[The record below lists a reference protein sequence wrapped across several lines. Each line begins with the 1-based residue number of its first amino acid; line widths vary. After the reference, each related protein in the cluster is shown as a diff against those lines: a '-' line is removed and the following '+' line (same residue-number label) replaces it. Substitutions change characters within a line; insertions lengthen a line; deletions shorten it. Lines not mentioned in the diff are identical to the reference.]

1 MLKRGANKHCASG
14 ADGSQNLLSQQ
25 TQFAEMRRSTG
36 VDSDGS
42 QHGFVR
48 MKLRYA
54 PSLGARNF
62 ARIPAADPQI
72 KAVGKGVCEP
82 QKTPGSRMNRTP
94 ASGAANIMTS
104 RTVLA
109 IALFAGAAGLCLPAA
124 RVHAESVNADL
135 KQGQAAELR
144 GDYDTA
150 FADYQKGQKRN
161 PKDERFQIAL
171 TRVRITASSVHVSKG
186 RKLEQAGDTEGALA
200 EFLHAGEIDPSNEAA
215 QQEIQNLRRKQGQN
229 APVPEEAMPI
239 PAEEAADLSNIEAP
253 PELKPADNEPLL
265 LHMTEDSKV
274 VYETVGK
281 AAGINVL
288 FDPDYRSTRIEVDL
302 NNVSLRDALRIIGV
316 MSNTFWRPV
325 TSNTIF
331 VAQNSPSKR
340 RDMDEQAVQ
349 TFYLTNAW
357 QQNDLNDVAT
367 AIRNVMPSAKAFP
380 VQSQNAIVM
389 RGTPDE
395 LMLAQQLIEN
405 LDKPR
410 GEVVVDIGVLEV
422 SKNWERNLG
431 LSWPQQFGVA
441 LQPTCA
447 SSNNCST
454 SSSSSGTGTTTN
466 TSTSPTLYN
475 LAHLNSNNFAVTVG
489 SATLNLLLTD
499 DNTRILQSP
508 RIRATD
514 AQKATMKIGSK
525 IPIATGSYSAP
536 GISAS
541 AGFGYAQTQF
551 QYQDVGVN
559 IEMTPSVHYD
569 HDVTLMIK
577 IEVSAVSGQST
588 ISGVTE
594 PIISQ
599 RVVDQVIRLREG
611 EASILG
617 GIQDK
622 QESVNWNGIPGLSAI
637 PILKYI
643 FGSRDHTIQ
652 DDDLVF
658 VVVPHIVRSQE
669 LDQANLRVID
679 TGAGQNSIELRHDGN
694 GNPAVVPAALPGGR
708 PTASQGPIV
717 ESMPAQ
723 SALEAAPQMLAQL
736 RADLGSPG
744 GPAAT
749 ARAAAPAPG
758 APITPPPGQQ
768 MGAPITG
775 PIVAPP
781 LPNATA
787 PPSTPAA
794 QATAPATPVGQTA
807 APAAAPATASVALS
821 VPGTPVAV
829 GTSFQVPVMLNGGAD
844 VTSVALQ
851 LQYDSTKLQ
860 LTGTTAG
867 DLLGRDGQPTGISHV
882 EEPPGTVVISISR
895 PPGTHGVAGTGV
907 VCALTF
913 QAKAQ
918 GQSGLSL
925 TRAAVM
931 NSSQQQVQVGPLQP
945 TLIVVK

>member
-1 MLKRGANKHCASG
+1 MSCRLPRA
-14 ADGSQNLLSQQ
+14 
-25 TQFAEMRRSTG
+25 
-36 VDSDGS
+36 
-42 QHGFVR
+42 HG
-48 MKLRYA
+48 
-54 PSLGARNF
+54 
-62 ARIPAADPQI
+62 
-72 KAVGKGVCEP
+72 
-82 QKTPGSRMNRTP
+82 
-94 ASGAANIMTS
+94 
-104 RTVLA
+104 
-109 IALFAGAAGLCLPAA
+109 
-124 RVHAESVNADL
+124 ESSNTDF
-135 KQGQAAELR
+135 KQGQAAEAR
-144 GDYDTA
+144 GDYDIA
-150 FADYQKGQKRN
+150 LADYEKAANRN
-161 PKDERFQIAL
+161 PKDVRFKIAL
-171 TRVRITASSVHVSKG
+171 ARIRVTASSVHVTKG
-186 RKLEQAGDTEGALA
+186 RKLEQAGDNQGALA
-200 EFLHAGEIDPSNEAA
+200 EFLHAAEIDPSNEAA
-215 QQEIQNLRRKQGQN
+215 QQEIQIIRRKQGQS

-239 PAEEAADLSNIEAP
+239 PTEEAADLSNIEAP
-253 PELKPADNEPLL
+253 PELKPMSNEPLT

-302 NNVSLRDALRIIGV
+302 NNVSLLDALRIIGV

-331 VAQNSPSKR
+331 VAQNTPSKR
-340 RDMDEQAVQ
+340 RDMEEQAVQ

-367 AIRNVMPSAKAFP
+367 AIRNVMPTAKAFP

-389 RGTPDE
+389 RGSPDE
-395 LMLAQQLIEN
+395 LLLAQQLIEN

-422 SKNWERNLG
+422 SKNWERTLG

-441 LQPTCA
+441 LQPSCA
-447 SSNNCST
+447 SSNNCNNTTNST
-454 SSSSSGTGTTTN
+454 TGTTT
-466 TSTSPTLYN
+466 TTSPTLYN

-499 DNTRILQSP
+499 DNTKILQSP

-536 GISAS
+536 GISATAS
-541 AGFGYAQTQF
+541 FGYAQTQF

-569 HDVTLMIK
+569 HDVTLKIK
-577 IEVSAVSGQST
+577 IEVSAVSGEST
-588 ISGVTE
+588 IEGVTE

-599 RVVDQVIRLREG
+599 RVIDQVIRLREG

-617 GIQDK
+617 GIEDD
-622 QESVNWNGIPGLSAI
+622 QESQNWNGIPGLSAI

-643 FGSRDHTIQ
+643 FGSKDHTIQ

-679 TGAGQNSIELRHDGN
+679 TGAGQQSIELRHENN
-694 GNPAVVPAALPGGR
+694 GNNSQLVPAALPEGSPAANRG
-708 PTASQGPIV
+708 TFV

-736 RADLGSPG
+736 RADLGTPG

-749 ARAAAPAPG
+749 AQKAAPAPG
-758 APITPPPGQQ
+758 APIVPPPQTTAPPAAATNARPPTTPPGQ
-768 MGAPITG
+768 
-775 PIVAPP
+775 
-781 LPNATA
+781 ATA
-787 PPSTPAA
+787 AP
-794 QATAPATPVGQTA
+794 ATAPATPAGKAAAPTAPIA
-807 APAAAPATASVALS
+807 APASASLSLNVPA
-821 VPGTPVAV
+821 TPVAV
-829 GTSFQVPVMLNGGAD
+829 GSSFQVPVMLNGGAD

-851 LQYDSTKLQ
+851 LQYDPTKLQ
-860 LTGTTAG
+860 LTGATAG

-882 EEPPGTVVISISR
+882 EEPKGTVVISIAR
-895 PPGTHGVAGTGV
+895 PPGTHGVTGTGV

-931 NSSQQQVQVGPLQP
+931 NSSQQQVQVGPLQS
-945 TLIVVK
+945 TLVVVK